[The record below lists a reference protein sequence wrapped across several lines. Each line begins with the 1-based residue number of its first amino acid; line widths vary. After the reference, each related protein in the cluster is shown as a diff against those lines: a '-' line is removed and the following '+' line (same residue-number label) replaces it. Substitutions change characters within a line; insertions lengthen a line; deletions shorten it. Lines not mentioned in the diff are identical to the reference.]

1 MGDVNAVAPRR
12 SILRRVSSRALI
24 IEAFSE
30 LACSQPP
37 VTSLRCIYPSGVWLS
52 RTGIAV
58 CCACRD
64 GPCYRRTAEKVN
76 SRRLILSTE
85 TLNSSCAGRSAS
97 LRALTP
103 VHSPRRRAYT
113 PFRYGLM
120 DAPERAYDPRIHL
133 FAKKDGLPDQ
143 VRQ

>member
-1 MGDVNAVAPRR
+1 LSASCDDLAVYLSVRR
-12 SILRRVSSRALI
+12 
-24 IEAFSE
+24 
-30 LACSQPP
+30 LA
-37 VTSLRCIYPSGVWLS
+37 VEDR
-52 RTGIAV
+52 IAV
-58 CCACRD
+58 CSACRD

-76 SRRLILSTE
+76 SRRLILRTE

-103 VHSPRRRAYT
+103 V
-113 PFRYGLM
+113 FDGLM
-120 DAPERAYDPRIHL
+120 DARERSYGPRIHL